1 MRIACWSGPRNL
13 STAMMYAFGQRADC
27 AVIDEPFYAAYLA
40 RTGLDHP
47 MRDAVL
53 ASQSQD
59 ADVVGR
65 MLAGSPPDGRAHWYQ
80 KHMTQHLLPDFPRD
94 WMAGARHV
102 FLIRHPAR
110 VVASFEKGY
119 AALTLSDI
127 GFVQQAEIFDYVTKS
142 GENPVVIDSFD
153 IRNDPEGMLS
163 RLCAAIG
170 ISFDPAML
178 SWPRGGMAADGVWA
192 PHWYASVHGSTG
204 FAGPEGPLP
213 ALTGRL
219 AELVDAA
226 MPAYAKMAERKI
238 SPEAG

>member
-27 AVIDEPFYAAYLA
+27 AVVDEPFYAAYLA
-40 RTGLDHP
+40 QTGLDHP

-59 ADVVGR
+59 AGTVGH
-65 MLAGSPPDGRAHWYQ
+65 MLAGPPPRGRSHWYQ
-80 KHMTQHLLPDFPRD
+80 KHMTQHLLAGFPRD

-119 AALTLSDI
+119 AALTLADI
-127 GFVQQAEIFDYVTKS
+127 GFVQQAEIFDFVTKS
-142 GENPVVIDSFD
+142 GENPVVVDSFD
-153 IRNDPEGMLS
+153 IRKDPRGMLTK
-163 RLCAAIG
+163 LCAAIG
-170 ISFDPAML
+170 IPFDPAML
-178 SWPRGGMAADGVWA
+178 RWPKGGMEEDGVWA
-192 PHWYASVHGSTG
+192 PHWYAAVHGSTG

-213 ALTGRL
+213 DLSGKL
-219 AELVDAA
+219 ADLVDAA
-226 MPAYAKMAERKI
+226 MPAYRQMAARKI
-238 SPEAG
+238 TLDAG